1 MVRPEKERIVCFT
14 QKVCIENFMLILYSM
29 NYVLIADCLWYM
41 GHVLTGIAII
51 ANHYNYLI
59 GIACV
64 FVGQFATIIS
74 RPIGRIQCE
83 RNHIKAELG
92 SISSH

>member
-1 MVRPEKERIVCFT
+1 MCFT
-14 QKVCIENFMLILYSM
+14 QNVFLHTDLNAYTVRM

-51 ANHYNYLI
+51 ANHYSYLV

-64 FVGQFATIIS
+64 FVGQFATIVS
-74 RPIGRIQCE
+74 RPIGRIQ
-83 RNHIKAELG
+83 LG
-92 SISSH
+92 GLPMTVSDG